1 MRGGYGERTEQSF
14 GKHAAVATLVSTAI
28 ALALPLVRTALL
40 AVPAQRLFAK
50 RTRSVTI
57 SPELEAQILR
67 YYHVERWR
75 IGTIARHLRVHPDT
89 VARVLSQA
97 GLPRIGALA
106 RPSAIDPYLP
116 FILQTLEK
124 FPTLTAS
131 RLYAMVRERGY
142 SGGPDHFRH
151 VISRHRPRPKAEAYL
166 RLRTLP
172 GEQGQVDWAHFG
184 HLEIGRARRPLM
196 AFVMVLSYSRSIYL
210 RFFLNA
216 CLENFLRGHVGAF
229 TTWNGSARVLL
240 YDNLK
245 SVVLER
251 QGDAIRF
258 HPTLL
263 AFAAHYRFEP
273 RPVAVARGNE
283 KGRVERAV
291 RYART
296 AFFAGRSFANLADL
310 NAQADAWCKGMA
322 ADRRCPGDPSKTVRE
337 AFSEEALRLLALPD
351 NPYPLYER
359 IAVTARKTPYVRF
372 DLNDYSIPHTQVG
385 RTLTLLADL
394 EHVRILDGQH
404 VIACHVRSFDK
415 AAQIEDPAHIAAL
428 VADKHA
434 ARRQRATDRLVLA
447 APAVETLLVRAAE
460 RGRNLGSITSRLMQ
474 LLARYGAAELNA
486 ATLEALARD
495 VPHPNAVR
503 LVLERRRE
511 ERQEPPPVAV
521 TLPEHIQT
529 KDRPV
534 RPHDLAAYDKL
545 KETPDED

>member
-1 MRGGYGERTEQSF
+1 
-14 GKHAAVATLVSTAI
+14 
-28 ALALPLVRTALL
+28 
-40 AVPAQRLFAK
+40 
-50 RTRSVTI
+50 VTI

-75 IGTIARHLRVHPDT
+75 TGTIARQLRVHPDT
-89 VARVLSQA
+89 VARVLAQA
-97 GLPRIGALA
+97 GLPRIGAPA
-106 RPSAIDPYLP
+106 RPSGIDPYLS

-124 FPTLTAS
+124 FPRLTAS
-131 RLYAMVRERGY
+131 RLHVMVCERGY
-142 SGGPDHFRH
+142 TGGADHFRH
-151 VISRHRPRPKAEAYL
+151 VVSRHRPRPKAEAYL

-184 HLEIGRARRPLM
+184 HLAIGRARRPLM
-196 AFVMVLSYSRSIYL
+196 AFVMVLSFSRSLYL

-216 CLENFLRGHVGAF
+216 SMENFLRGHVGAF
-229 TTWNGSARVLL
+229 ASWNGLPRVLL

-263 AFAAHYRFEP
+263 EFAAHYRFEP

-296 AFFAGRSFANLADL
+296 AFFAGRSFADLDDL
-310 NAQADAWCKGMA
+310 NVQAEAWCRGMA
-322 ADRRCPGDPSKTVRE
+322 ADRRCPGDQSKSVRDAFADE
-337 AFSEEALRLLALPD
+337 APRLLTLPD

-359 IAVTARKTPYVRF
+359 AAVTARKTPYVRF
-372 DLNDYSIPHTQVG
+372 DLNDYSIPHTHVG
-385 RTLTLLADL
+385 RTLTLTANL

-404 VIACHVRSFDK
+404 VLACHVRSFDK
-415 AAQIEDPAHIAAL
+415 GAQVEDPAHIAAL

-434 ARRQRATDRLVLA
+434 ARPHRATNRLVSA

-460 RGRNLGSITSRLMQ
+460 RGHNLGSITSRLMQ
-474 LLARYGAAELNA
+474 LLARYGAGELQA

-511 ERQEPPPVAV
+511 ERHQPPPIAV
-521 TLPEHIQT
+521 NLPEHVRA

-534 RPHDLAAYDKL
+534 TSHPLDTYDKL
-545 KETPDED
+545 KESSDEN